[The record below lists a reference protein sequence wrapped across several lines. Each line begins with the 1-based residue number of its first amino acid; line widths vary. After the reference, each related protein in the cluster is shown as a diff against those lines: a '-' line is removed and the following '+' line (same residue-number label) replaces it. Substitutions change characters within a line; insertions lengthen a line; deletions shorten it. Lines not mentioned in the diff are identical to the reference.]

1 MRPIKLIP
9 VIGNGHGGMIGGV
22 YQTKGKRHVFKDG
35 TTIYEGE
42 YNRAIKA
49 RIMEQLTAKGIPF
62 YDLVPE
68 QKDIHMSTR
77 ISRADYLYKKSKG
90 RTFLID
96 LHSNAG
102 GGHGCETWIAKK
114 SSRKT
119 KILANWTE
127 SLFKKHFPESKFRGV
142 KRKNFDIL
150 ALTDNPAIIL
160 ELFFMDNGYECKK
173 YLLSSEGRDRAAA
186 YVVDV
191 IENFIKYHS

>member
-1 MRPIKLIP
+1 MSNLIP
-9 VIGNGHGGMIGGV
+9 VLGNGHGGMIGGV
-22 YQTKGKRHVFKDG
+22 YQTKGKRFTFEDG

-49 RIMEQLTAKGIPF
+49 RVMEQLTAKGIPF

-96 LHSNAG
+96 IHSNAG
-102 GGHGCETWIAKK
+102 KGTGCETWICWK
-114 SSRKT
+114 SSSKT
-119 KILANWTE
+119 KTLANWTE
-127 SLFKKHFPESKFRGV
+127 ALFLKHFPESKFRGV

-150 ALTDNPAIIL
+150 ALTNNPAIIL
-160 ELFFMDNGYECKK
+160 ELFFMDNEQECKK
-173 YLLSSEGRDRAAA
+173 YLLTSEGRDRAAA
-186 YVVDV
+186 YVVDI

>member
-1 MRPIKLIP
+1 MIYKKMIP

-35 TTIYEGE
+35 TTVYEGE
-42 YNRAIKA
+42 YNRAIKS
-49 RIMEQLTAKGIPF
+49 RVIERLTAKEIPF

-68 QKDIHMSTR
+68 QQDINRKTR
-77 ISRADYLYKKSKG
+77 ISRADYLYKKNKG
-90 RTFLID
+90 KTFLID

-114 SSRKT
+114 SSLRT
-119 KILANWTE
+119 KALANWTE
-127 SLFKKHFPESKFRGV
+127 SLFKKHFPESHFRGI

-150 ALTDNPAIIL
+150 AKTRNPAIIL

-173 YLLSSEGRDRAAA
+173 FLLTNEGRDRAAD

-191 IENFIKYHS
+191 IEHFIKYHS

>member
-1 MRPIKLIP
+1 MNRLIP
-9 VIGNGHGGMIGGV
+9 VLGNGHGGMIGGV
-22 YQTKGKRHVFKDG
+22 YQTKGKRYTFKDG

-49 RIMEQLTAKGIPF
+49 RVIEQLTAKGIPF

-68 QKDIHMSTR
+68 QQDIRMSTR
-77 ISRADYLYKKSKG
+77 ISRADYLYKKNQK

-102 GGHGCETWIAKK
+102 GGHGCETWIARQSSSK
-114 SSRKT
+114 SKA
-119 KILANWTE
+119 LARWTE
-127 SLFKKHFPESKFRGV
+127 ALFKKHFPESKFRGI
-142 KRKNFDIL
+142 KRKNWDIL
-150 ALTDNPAIIL
+150 AKTDNPAIIL
-160 ELFFMDNGYECKK
+160 ELFFMDNYEECKK

-186 YVVDV
+186 YVVDI

>member
-1 MRPIKLIP
+1 MTNLIP
-9 VIGNGHGGMIGGV
+9 VLGNGHGGFIGGL
-22 YQTKGKRHVFKDG
+22 YQTKGKRYTFEDG

-49 RIMEQLTAKGIPF
+49 RVIEQLTAKGIPF

-68 QKDIHMSTR
+68 QTDVHMSTR

-102 GGHGCETWIAKK
+102 RGKGCEVFVCRNCSSK
-114 SSRKT
+114 SQA
-119 KILANWTE
+119 LASWAD
-127 SLFKKHFPESKFRGV
+127 SLFLKHFPESVFRGI
-142 KRKNFDIL
+142 KRKNWDIIT
-150 ALTDNPAIIL
+150 LTKNPAILL
-160 ELFFMDNGYECKK
+160 ELFFMDNYEECKK
-173 YLLSSEGRDRAAA
+173 YLLTSEGRDRAAA
-186 YVVDV
+186 YVVDI

>member
-1 MRPIKLIP
+1 MRTLIP
-9 VIGNGHGGMIGGV
+9 VLGNGHGGMIGGV
-22 YQTKGKRHVFKDG
+22 YQTKGKRYTFADG

-49 RIMEQLTAKGIPF
+49 RVMERLTAKGIPF

-68 QKDIHMSTR
+68 QKDIHRSTR
-77 ISRADYLYKKSKG
+77 ISRADYLYKKSQG

-102 GGHGCETWIAKK
+102 GGTGCETWICFGASTK
-114 SSRKT
+114 SRA
-119 KILANWTE
+119 LANWTE
-127 SLFKKHFPESKFRGV
+127 ALFDKHFPESKFRGV
-142 KRKNFDIL
+142 KRKNWDIL
-150 ALTDNPAIIL
+150 ALTDNPAILL
-160 ELFFMDNGYECKK
+160 ELFFMDNEKECKQ
-173 YLLSSEGRDRAAA
+173 YLLSRRGRDRAAD